1 MLSDSQK
8 QGLRSELKKLR
19 VDREIKRVSVSISR
33 KALEKEQSELAKL
46 DNRIE
51 KLLLELAGQQNLF

>member
-1 MLSDSQK
+1 MLSDSRK
-8 QGLRSELKKLR
+8 QDLHSELKKLR
-19 VDREIKRVSVSISR
+19 VDREIKRISVSISK